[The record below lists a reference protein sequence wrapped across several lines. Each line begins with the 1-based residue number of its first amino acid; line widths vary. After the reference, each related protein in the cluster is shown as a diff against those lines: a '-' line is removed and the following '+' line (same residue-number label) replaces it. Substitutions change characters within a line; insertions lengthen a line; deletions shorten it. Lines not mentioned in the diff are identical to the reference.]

1 MYVGQ
6 WYGFSQVRVRW
17 RYALLS
23 CVTPLMYFE
32 LTEASETNRLAT
44 EFLKLWSF
52 ISLSMKCASVFL
64 TANVGRLFIEN
75 VYVLTCLIAFMTA
88 LAWIRR

>member
-6 WYGFSQVRVRW
+6 WYGFSQVCVRW

-32 LTEASETNRLAT
+32 LTEASETNRLCPVYTYPIVGPDGARW
-44 EFLKLWSF
+44 LNQQL
-52 ISLSMKCASVFL
+52 SL
-64 TANVGRLFIEN
+64 
-75 VYVLTCLIAFMTA
+75 
-88 LAWIRR
+88 